1 MRGCSGQGIRRQM
14 LTSPVVVSAILD
26 GRWLCP
32 SEADKGAMTCTT
44 LNVTTGTKEW
54 HDDVVEEE
62 E

>member
-1 MRGCSGQGIRRQM
+1 M

-54 HDDVVEEE
+54 HDDVVEQEE
-62 E
+62 